1 MLENRA
7 PAPRATRVQYR
18 VPACA
23 HTRAALVRIRA
34 LRRHAVR
41 HATTSGGIM
50 YDAVLVCIRKM
61 SARAYA
67 SGALR
72 RHAMLHIIRYP
83 TRITSA
89 YCNKPLMPLPSDWN
103 IFTLASQS

>member
-1 MLENRA
+1 MLENRV
-7 PAPRATRVQYR
+7 PAPRAALVQYR
-18 VPACA
+18 VLPCA

-34 LRRHAVR
+34 LRRHAMR

-50 YDAVLVCIRKM
+50 NDAVLVCIRKM

-72 RHAMLHIIRYP
+72 RHAMLHIIHYP
-83 TRITSA
+83 THISSA
-89 YCNKPLMPLPSDWN
+89 YHHKPSMPLPFDWDK
-103 IFTLASQS
+103 FTLASPS